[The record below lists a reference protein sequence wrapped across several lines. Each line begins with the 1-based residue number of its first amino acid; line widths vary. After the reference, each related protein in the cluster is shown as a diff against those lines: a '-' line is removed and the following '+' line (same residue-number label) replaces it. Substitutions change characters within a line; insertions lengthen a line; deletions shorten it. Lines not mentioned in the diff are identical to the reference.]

1 VNNAEKQKRRKP
13 SGWPSIMSLSLV
25 MFILSIW
32 GISILAFD
40 SVVKNM
46 VEETNLDVYFTE
58 KTTDEDITKFITE
71 QRANPEIKKAIY
83 ISQKQGFDEFIE
95 DKSNQDMS
103 EFVTAD
109 ALPKS
114 IELYFN
120 SDGDLGEIM
129 GAKAKELKS
138 NPLVEDVVYN
148 PNLVQT
154 VTKNVRIAQYVLL
167 GACFIFIVIA
177 IGLIQSST
185 RLSIFAKRFIIKS
198 MQLLGATNTFIIKP
212 FITRYIGYASMAFLL
227 AISITFGLILLFNR
241 TWPEV
246 IDWNLYIDSINYGKA
261 ALIFGSIALFG
272 ILLAIICVWLS
283 TRKYLR
289 TKIENLY

>member
-1 VNNAEKQKRRKP
+1 MNNAEKQKRRKP